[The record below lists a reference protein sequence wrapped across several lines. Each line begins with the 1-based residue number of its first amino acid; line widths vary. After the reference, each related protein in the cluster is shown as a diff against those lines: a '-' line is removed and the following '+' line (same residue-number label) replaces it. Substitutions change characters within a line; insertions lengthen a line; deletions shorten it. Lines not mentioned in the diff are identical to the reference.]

1 MSAYQESL
9 KMLESEEGQLNAVY
23 ACYGSAAQHGQLFE
37 AALSDFLVTY
47 QSLVKR
53 LPESSLTKKKTM
65 GQLLTEFRRY
75 IKIRD
80 ENDQWVFDSLS
91 SALEMRNFLI
101 HRYFLERQDK
111 FENESGR
118 FDMLGEL
125 ISTQETLNAA
135 RVLTNAIRIALCE
148 NLEGRETDRDS
159 RQVVFSIQVS
169 IPDGVRE
176 HLPLNRD

>member
-1 MSAYQESL
+1 MSTYQESL

-37 AALSDFLVTY
+37 AALRDILVTH

-65 GQLLTEFRRY
+65 GQLLTEFRKY
-75 IKIRD
+75 IKIRN

-101 HRYFLERQDK
+101 HRYFLDRQDN
-111 FENESGR
+111 FGTGSGR
-118 FDMLGEL
+118 FDMLVEL
-125 ISTQETLNAA
+125 TSIQNKLDAA

-148 NLEGRETDRDS
+148 KWEGRETDQDS
-159 RQVVFSIQVS
+159 RQAVFSVQVS
-169 IPDGVRE
+169 IPESVRE
-176 HLPLNRD
+176 HLPLD